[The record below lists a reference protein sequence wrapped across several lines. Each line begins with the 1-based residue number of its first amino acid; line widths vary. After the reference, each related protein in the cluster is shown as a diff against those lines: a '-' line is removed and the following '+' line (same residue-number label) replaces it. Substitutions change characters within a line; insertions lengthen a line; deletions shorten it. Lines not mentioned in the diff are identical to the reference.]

1 MRLNKGKN
9 IDKEVN
15 LTPEL
20 EFRAEK
26 VWAKIDNRDSRRKI
40 LPWILGAIAAACLVL
55 FLWTPKTKEI
65 QLNDKILVTGLTKVP
80 ADPKLDLRRLMP
92 VKQKEQLFDAEVSPE
107 KIEVMEVELPV
118 LEKSEHL
125 AFVAESIPNLS
136 FEPVKDKK
144 SEENGTTK
152 SLSPAALLLKKSL
165 TNTKNELVADQ
176 ILIQE
181 KFNLKNELTLLG
193 LDQASG
199 NATGSVFESL
209 KKNSY
214 AKN

>member
-152 SLSPAALLLKKSL
+152 SLSPAALLLKK
-165 TNTKNELVADQ
+165 V
-176 ILIQE
+176 
-181 KFNLKNELTLLG
+181 
-193 LDQASG
+193 
-199 NATGSVFESL
+199 
-209 KKNSY
+209 
-214 AKN
+214 